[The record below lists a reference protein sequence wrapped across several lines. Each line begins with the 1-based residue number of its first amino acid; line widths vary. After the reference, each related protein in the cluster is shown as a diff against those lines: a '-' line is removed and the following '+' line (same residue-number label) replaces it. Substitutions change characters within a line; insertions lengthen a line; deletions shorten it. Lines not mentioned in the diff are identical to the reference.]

1 MLIDFNKLW
10 PKYNINPKGVLHI
23 GSSTGQETEHYI
35 NLGVRDICYI
45 EALPDVYKGLK
56 EHVKKFPGKFTCIN
70 ACISELD
77 GAEVIFNKTNNEGQS
92 SSMLEFGTHSKEHPS
107 VKVIEKMR
115 LKTSRVDTLLT
126 GNYKISG
133 LYDFLN
139 IDLQGAELMALKS
152 MGQLLDHF
160 KWIKGGINESL
171 EFDFKWLYLEV
182 NQKEL
187 YKGCPLIGDI
197 ENYIDQFG
205 FKIVETKW
213 TNHGWGDCLAIK
225 K

>member
-10 PKYNINPKGVLHI
+10 PKYNIQPKGVLHI

-45 EALPDVYKGLK
+45 EALPDVFRGLK
-56 EHVKKFPGKFTCIN
+56 EHVKNFPGKFTCIN

-115 LKTSRVDTLLT
+115 LKTSRIEML
-126 GNYKISG
+126 YKTHGFEIDRF
-133 LYDFLN
+133 DFLN
-139 IDLQGAELMALKS
+139 IDLQCAELIALKS
-152 MGQLLDHF
+152 MGYLL
-160 KWIKGGINESL
+160 NN
-171 EFDFKWLYLEV
+171 FKWLYLEI
-182 NQKEL
+182 NTAEL
-187 YKGCPLIGDI
+187 YKDCPMVEDI
-197 ENYIDQFG
+197 DSFLKPFG
-205 FKIVETKW
+205 FVRTETKI
-213 TNHGWGDCLAIK
+213 TRQMWGDALYCYKMLL
-225 K
+225 

>member
-10 PKYNINPKGVLHI
+10 PKYGIIPKGVLHI

-92 SSMLEFGTHSKEHPS
+92 SSMLEFGTHSKEHPG

-115 LKTSRVDTLLT
+115 LKTSRVETLYRT
-126 GNYKISG
+126 QGIEINRF
-133 LYDFLN
+133 DFLN
-139 IDLQGAELMALKS
+139 IDLQGAELIALKS
-152 MGQLLDHF
+152 MSYLLEYFH
-160 KWIKGGINESL
+160 WAYI
-171 EFDFKWLYLEV
+171 EV
-182 NQKEL
+182 NKKQL
-187 YKGCPLIGDI
+187 YEGCPLVGEIDSFMHSHGFIG
-197 ENYIDQFG
+197 
-205 FKIVETKW
+205 VEEKYTR
-213 TNHGWGDCLAIK
+213 HGWGDKLYEKDYSI
-225 K
+225 

>member
-10 PKYNINPKGVLHI
+10 PKYNIVPKGVLHI

-107 VKVIEKMR
+107 VKVIEKIR
-115 LKTSRVDTLLT
+115 LKTSRAGTI
-126 GNYKISG
+126 YKDLG
-133 LYDFLN
+133 LYHYEFLN
-139 IDLQGAELMALKS
+139 IDLQGSELIALKS
-152 MGQLLDHF
+152 LGVFLS
-160 KWIKGGINESL
+160 N
-171 EFDFKWLYLEV
+171 FKWLYLEV

>member
-10 PKYNINPKGVLHI
+10 PKYNIQPKGVLHI

-115 LKTSRVDTLLT
+115 LKTSRVETMYRT
-126 GNYKISG
+126 HGIEINRF
-133 LYDFLN
+133 DFLN
-139 IDLQGAELMALKS
+139 IDLQCAELIALKS
-152 MGQLLDHF
+152 IGDLL
-160 KWIKGGINESL
+160 NN
-171 EFDFKWLYLEV
+171 FKWLYLEV
-182 NQKEL
+182 NQKPL
-187 YKGCPLIGDI
+187 YVDCPMVDEI
-197 ENYIDQFG
+197 EHYVSKYG
-205 FKIVETKW
+205 FKVKETKW
-213 TNHGWGDCLAIK
+213 TKHGWGDCFISI
-225 K
+225 

>member
-10 PKYNINPKGVLHI
+10 PKYNINTKGVLHI

-115 LKTSRVDTLLT
+115 LKTSRVDTLYETHAL
-126 GNYKISG
+126 NNRF
-133 LYDFLN
+133 DFLAC
-139 IDLQGAELMALKS
+139 DLQGTELIALKS
-152 MGQLLDHF
+152 MGDKL
-160 KWIKGGINESL
+160 NE
-171 EFDFKWLYLEV
+171 FKWLYLEV
-182 NQKEL
+182 NKDHVYL
-187 YKGCPLIGDI
+187 DCPLVEELD
-197 ENYIDQFG
+197 EFLKQF
-205 FKIVETKW
+205 IRVETKW
-213 TNHGWGDCLAIK
+213 NGKNNWGDALWIK
-225 K
+225 NII